1 MVKEKV
7 KPFDKESVS
16 ENELKKLI
24 LFNDDFNTFEFVI
37 KILIELCDHDEIQ
50 AEQCALITHYK
61 GKCEIKSGTFTE
73 LKPIN
78 DEMLYR
84 RLTVEIK

>member
-37 KILIELCDHDEIQ
+37 KTLIELCDHDEIQ